1 MATFDDVLEEA
12 GALGRCQKRIF
23 ALLGVLQ
30 LTFAGFLAG
39 IVFQGYT
46 PDHWC
51 RDSAVVDMR
60 RACGWSL
67 EHTRSLTVPL
77 SNTSGRLQPSKCT
90 RFDVDWNTTT
100 LGCDTE
106 TLNLTGVPLS
116 ACKEGWEFDYEGR
129 RTFVTEVRGEGHQL
143 VVALAEKHF
152 EPLLLSQFNL
162 VCSDSWLVDMFQSI
176 FGVGRLVS
184 SLTVGYFADTYGRK
198 VSIIMTTLLNCMGG
212 ISMAVV
218 PSYICIL
225 ILRAVIGFGTKGSFT
240 SCYVLQSPRWL
251 VSQKKFS
258 KAYEITNAM
267 ATENKRNISKNLEA
281 LVEDEGDSPSGS
293 ILDLFRTPNMRK
305 YTLILMF
312 NWFTSEV
319 VYQGLIMRVG
329 ITAKNLYIDFLIPA
343 LVEIP
348 AALLIFFTIERMGR
362 RLPFASSNF
371 IAGLSCLI
379 TAFIPDRVISL
390 MGGALVLLLPET
402 KGVPLPDTIDD
413 VEFPDRRAC
422 GWSLEHTRS
431 LTVPLSNTSGRLQP
445 SKCTRFDVDWNTTT
459 LGCDT
464 ETLNLTGVPLS
475 ACKEGWE
482 FDYEGRRTFVTE
494 FNLVCSDSWLVDMF
508 QSIFGVGRLVGSLTF
523 GYFSDIISVLCL
535 CRYGRKVS
543 IIMSTLLN
551 CMAGISMAVVPS
563 YICILIFRA
572 VIGFVTE
579 IVGVD
584 QRRFVGIIYQM
595 FYSISFLIIP
605 LLAYFITDWRW
616 LQAAFC
622 LPSIIF
628 VCYYW
633 FIPESPRWLVSQ
645 KKFSKAYEI
654 TNAMA
659 TENKRNISKNLE
671 ALVEDEGDSPS
682 GSILDLFR
690 TPNMRKYTLILMFNW
705 FTSEVVYQGLIMR
718 VGITAKNLYIDFL
731 IPALVEIP
739 AALLIFFTIERM
751 GRRLPF
757 ASSNFIAGLSCLITA
772 FIPDSMHW
780 AKTVV
785 GSIGRLGVVMA
796 VEMVVFVNVEL
807 YPTFVRSHLTHG
819 RSFSAAAA

>member
-12 GALGRCQKRIF
+12 GAFGRCQKRIF
-23 ALLGVLQ
+23 ALLSVLP
-30 LTFAGFLAG
+30 LTSAGFFAG

-46 PDHWC
+46 PDHWCRDSAVVDMRRACGWSLEHTRSLTVPLSNTSGRLQPSKCTRFDVDWNTTTLGCDTETLNLTGVPLSACKKRIFALLSVLPLTSAGFFAGIVFQGYTPDHLC

-143 VVALAEKHF
+143 VVPLAEKRF

-176 FGVGRLVS
+176 FGVGRLVG
-184 SLTVGYFADTYGRK
+184 SLTVGYF
-198 VSIIMTTLLNCMGG
+198 
-212 ISMAVV
+212 
-218 PSYICIL
+218 
-225 ILRAVIGFGTKGSFT
+225 
-240 SCYVLQSPRWL
+240 
-251 VSQKKFS
+251 
-258 KAYEITNAM
+258 
-267 ATENKRNISKNLEA
+267 
-281 LVEDEGDSPSGS
+281 
-293 ILDLFRTPNMRK
+293 
-305 YTLILMF
+305 
-312 NWFTSEV
+312 
-319 VYQGLIMRVG
+319 
-329 ITAKNLYIDFLIPA
+329 
-343 LVEIP
+343 
-348 AALLIFFTIERMGR
+348 
-362 RLPFASSNF
+362 
-371 IAGLSCLI
+371 
-379 TAFIPDRVISL
+379 
-390 MGGALVLLLPET
+390 
-402 KGVPLPDTIDD
+402 
-413 VEFPDRRAC
+413 
-422 GWSLEHTRS
+422 
-431 LTVPLSNTSGRLQP
+431 
-445 SKCTRFDVDWNTTT
+445 
-459 LGCDT
+459 
-464 ETLNLTGVPLS
+464 
-475 ACKEGWE
+475 
-482 FDYEGRRTFVTE
+482 
-494 FNLVCSDSWLVDMF
+494 SDM
-508 QSIFGVGRLVGSLTF
+508 
-523 GYFSDIISVLCL
+523 
-535 CRYGRKVS
+535 YGRKVS

-551 CMAGISMAVVPS
+551 CMAGISMAVAPS
-563 YICILIFRA
+563 YICILILRA
-572 VIGFVTE
+572 IVGFVTE
-579 IVGVD
+579 IVGVE
-584 QRRFVGIIYQM
+584 QRRFVGIFYQM
-595 FYSISFLIIP
+595 FISISFLIIP

-671 ALVEDEGDSPS
+671 ALAEDEGDSPS
-682 GSILDLFR
+682 ASVLDLLR

-731 IPALVEIP
+731 ISALVEIP
-739 AALLIFFTIERM
+739 AALLILFTIERM

-772 FIPDSMHW
+772 FIPDRVISLMGG
-780 AKTVV
+780 ALVLLLPETK
-785 GSIGRLGVVMA
+785 GVPLPDTIDD
-796 VEMVVFVNVEL
+796 VEF
-807 YPTFVRSHLTHG
+807 PDR
-819 RSFSAAAA
+819 

>member
-12 GALGRCQKRIF
+12 GAFGRCQKRIF
-23 ALLGVLQ
+23 ALLCL
-30 LTFAGFLAG
+30 LTLTSSGFFAG

-116 ACKEGWEFDYEGR
+116 ACKEGWQFDYEGR

-143 VVALAEKHF
+143 VVALAEKRF

-176 FGVGRLVS
+176 FGVGRLVG
-184 SLTVGYFADTYGRK
+184 SLTVGYFSDMYGRK
-198 VSIIMTTLLNCMGG
+198 VSVIMT
-212 ISMAVV
+212 
-218 PSYICIL
+218 
-225 ILRAVIGFGTKGSFT
+225 
-240 SCYVLQSPRWL
+240 
-251 VSQKKFS
+251 
-258 KAYEITNAM
+258 
-267 ATENKRNISKNLEA
+267 
-281 LVEDEGDSPSGS
+281 
-293 ILDLFRTPNMRK
+293 
-305 YTLILMF
+305 
-312 NWFTSEV
+312 
-319 VYQGLIMRVG
+319 
-329 ITAKNLYIDFLIPA
+329 
-343 LVEIP
+343 
-348 AALLIFFTIERMGR
+348 
-362 RLPFASSNF
+362 
-371 IAGLSCLI
+371 
-379 TAFIPDRVISL
+379 
-390 MGGALVLLLPET
+390 
-402 KGVPLPDTIDD
+402 
-413 VEFPDRRAC
+413 
-422 GWSLEHTRS
+422 
-431 LTVPLSNTSGRLQP
+431 
-445 SKCTRFDVDWNTTT
+445 
-459 LGCDT
+459 
-464 ETLNLTGVPLS
+464 
-475 ACKEGWE
+475 
-482 FDYEGRRTFVTE
+482 
-494 FNLVCSDSWLVDMF
+494 
-508 QSIFGVGRLVGSLTF
+508 
-523 GYFSDIISVLCL
+523 
-535 CRYGRKVS
+535 
-543 IIMSTLLN
+543 TLLN

-563 YICILIFRA
+563 YIYILILRA
-572 VIGFVTE
+572 VIGFGAKGSSTSCYVLVTE

-595 FYSISFLIIP
+595 FYSISYMIMS

-616 LQAAFC
+616 FQAAFC

-628 VCYYW
+628 VCCYW

-731 IPALVEIP
+731 ISALVEIP
-739 AALLIFFTIERM
+739 AALLILFTIERM

-772 FIPDSMHW
+772 FIPDRVISLMGGALVLLLPETKGVPLPDTIDDVEFPDRKKMVEENQHISYTPDHW
-780 AKTVV
+780 CRDSAVVDMRRACGWSLEHTRSLTVPL
-785 GSIGRLGVVMA
+785 SNTSGRLQPSKCTRFDVDWNTTTLGCDTETLNLTGVPLSACKVRTS
-796 VEMVVFVNVEL
+796 L
-807 YPTFVRSHLTHG
+807 LPT
-819 RSFSAAAA
+819 

>member
-225 ILRAVIGFGTKGSFT
+225 ILRAVIGFVTEIVGVEQRRFVGILYQMLISISFLIIPLLAYFIT
-240 SCYVLQSPRWL
+240 DWRWL
-251 VSQKKFS
+251 QAAFCLPSFIFKKFS

-379 TAFIPDRVISL
+379 TAFIPDRIASYRLWYVCL
-390 MGGALVLLLPET
+390 FGG
-402 KGVPLPDTIDD
+402 KGRKGAPKTC
-413 VEFPDRRAC
+413 F
-422 GWSLEHTRS
+422 
-431 LTVPLSNTSGRLQP
+431 LS
-445 SKCTRFDVDWNTTT
+445 
-459 LGCDT
+459 
-464 ETLNLTGVPLS
+464 
-475 ACKEGWE
+475 
-482 FDYEGRRTFVTE
+482 
-494 FNLVCSDSWLVDMF
+494 
-508 QSIFGVGRLVGSLTF
+508 
-523 GYFSDIISVLCL
+523 SDIIVVKL
-535 CRYGRKVS
+535 S
-543 IIMSTLLN
+543 IHLFGLD
-551 CMAGISMAVVPS
+551 
-563 YICILIFRA
+563 
-572 VIGFVTE
+572 GFN
-579 IVGVD
+579 
-584 QRRFVGIIYQM
+584 
-595 FYSISFLIIP
+595 LP
-605 LLAYFITDWRW
+605 CCFI
-616 LQAAFC
+616 Q
-622 LPSIIF
+622 
-628 VCYYW
+628 
-633 FIPESPRWLVSQ
+633 ESSHSW
-645 KKFSKAYEI
+645 E
-654 TNAMA
+654 
-659 TENKRNISKNLE
+659 
-671 ALVEDEGDSPS
+671 
-682 GSILDLFR
+682 
-690 TPNMRKYTLILMFNW
+690 
-705 FTSEVVYQGLIMR
+705 
-718 VGITAKNLYIDFL
+718 
-731 IPALVEIP
+731 
-739 AALLIFFTIERM
+739 
-751 GRRLPF
+751 
-757 ASSNFIAGLSCLITA
+757 
-772 FIPDSMHW
+772 
-780 AKTVV
+780 
-785 GSIGRLGVVMA
+785 
-796 VEMVVFVNVEL
+796 EL
-807 YPTFVRSHLTHG
+807 
-819 RSFSAAAA
+819 

>member
-12 GALGRCQKRIF
+12 GAFGRCQKRIF
-23 ALLGVLQ
+23 ALLSVLP

-129 RTFVTEVRGEGHQL
+129 RTFVTE
-143 VVALAEKHF
+143 
-152 EPLLLSQFNL
+152 FNL
-162 VCSDSWLVDMFQSI
+162 VCLDSWLVDMFQSVI
-176 FGVGRLVS
+176 GVGYLVG
-184 SLTVGYFADTYGRK
+184 SLTVGYFSDMYGRK
-198 VSIIMTTLLNCMGG
+198 VSVIMSTLLNCMGG

-225 ILRAVIGFGTKGSFT
+225 ILRAVIGFVTEIVGVEQRRFVGILYQMLISISFLIIPLLAYFIT
-240 SCYVLQSPRWL
+240 DWRWL
-251 VSQKKFS
+251 QAAFCLPSFIFKKFS

-281 LVEDEGDSPSGS
+281 LAEDEGDSPSAS
-293 ILDLFRTPNMRK
+293 ILDLLRTPNMRK

-329 ITAKNLYIDFLIPA
+329 ITAKNLYIDFFISA

-348 AALLIFFTIERMGR
+348 AALLILFTIERMGR

-413 VEFPDRRAC
+413 VE
-422 GWSLEHTRS
+422 
-431 LTVPLSNTSGRLQP
+431 
-445 SKCTRFDVDWNTTT
+445 
-459 LGCDT
+459 
-464 ETLNLTGVPLS
+464 
-475 ACKEGWE
+475 
-482 FDYEGRRTFVTE
+482 
-494 FNLVCSDSWLVDMF
+494 
-508 QSIFGVGRLVGSLTF
+508 
-523 GYFSDIISVLCL
+523 
-535 CRYGRKVS
+535 
-543 IIMSTLLN
+543 
-551 CMAGISMAVVPS
+551 
-563 YICILIFRA
+563 
-572 VIGFVTE
+572 
-579 IVGVD
+579 
-584 QRRFVGIIYQM
+584 
-595 FYSISFLIIP
+595 
-605 LLAYFITDWRW
+605 
-616 LQAAFC
+616 
-622 LPSIIF
+622 
-628 VCYYW
+628 
-633 FIPESPRWLVSQ
+633 
-645 KKFSKAYEI
+645 
-654 TNAMA
+654 
-659 TENKRNISKNLE
+659 
-671 ALVEDEGDSPS
+671 
-682 GSILDLFR
+682 
-690 TPNMRKYTLILMFNW
+690 
-705 FTSEVVYQGLIMR
+705 
-718 VGITAKNLYIDFL
+718 
-731 IPALVEIP
+731 
-739 AALLIFFTIERM
+739 
-751 GRRLPF
+751 
-757 ASSNFIAGLSCLITA
+757 
-772 FIPDSMHW
+772 
-780 AKTVV
+780 
-785 GSIGRLGVVMA
+785 
-796 VEMVVFVNVEL
+796 
-807 YPTFVRSHLTHG
+807 
-819 RSFSAAAA
+819 